1 MSDLSQSPDQFLT
14 FEEVAEVDRALMNAR
29 EKFSA
34 RVALYSLRS
43 LKQIAQQSGATIADL
58 KAQQIAD
65 WVADDPT
72 LNTGT
77 EVNDAEAD
85 DRFKQFFAQMVIS
98 SIKPLNQI
106 ALETEGAIENL
117 TVSQVVAWF
126 EKESKIRME
135 QGNEA
140 TFLG

>member
-1 MSDLSQSPDQFLT
+1 MSDLPQSTDQFLT
-14 FEEVAEVDRALMNAR
+14 FDEVAEVDRALMTAR

-43 LKQIAQQSGATIADL
+43 LKQIAQQGTAIATITP
-58 KAQQIAD
+58 QQIAD
-65 WVADDPT
+65 WVASDPT
-72 LNTGT
+72 LAANVETD
-77 EVNDAEAD
+77 N
-85 DRFKQFFAQMVIS
+85 RFNQFFSQMVIS

-106 ALETEGAIENL
+106 ALESEIAIEDL

-135 QGNEA
+135 QGSEA
-140 TFLG
+140 TFLK

>member
-1 MSDLSQSPDQFLT
+1 MSDSPQSTDQFLT
-14 FEEVAEVDRALMNAR
+14 FDEVAEVDRALMTAR

-43 LKQIAQQSGATIADL
+43 LKQIAQQGTAIANL
-58 KAQQIAD
+58 NPQQIAD
-65 WVADDPT
+65 WVASDPT
-72 LNTGT
+72 LAAN
-77 EVNDAEAD
+77 VEAD
-85 DRFKQFFAQMVIS
+85 DRFNQFFSQMVIS

-106 ALETEGAIENL
+106 ALESETAIEDL